1 STKEFTSPPSRYNQS
16 SLLERMER
24 ENLGTKSTR
33 AEIISTL
40 ISRGYVVVVGDQ
52 ALTATDLGFAVME
65 TMKAFSP
72 AVAST
77 KLTREIEE
85 KLGEI
90 ESGRGDAKALLEQ
103 TIRVLSDNLVS
114 IASNEESIGLEMS
127 EAISSA

>member
-1 STKEFTSPPSRYNQS
+1 MLRSSRGSGGWGNTPGRLMSSGGGLSARRRGRSTTRPTRYNQS
-16 SLLERMER
+16 SRLERMER
-24 ENLGTKSTR
+24 ENLGTKATR

-40 ISRGYVVVVGDQ
+40 VSRGYVVVLGEQ
-52 ALTATDLGFAVME
+52 GLMATDLGFAVME

-90 ESGRGDAKALLEQ
+90 
-103 TIRVLSDNLVS
+103 
-114 IASNEESIGLEMS
+114 
-127 EAISSA
+127 